1 MGTPKYKA
9 SIVIAAL
16 ALGAVIALASLF
28 GCGPHNPLRWWMH

>member
-1 MGTPKYKA
+1 MGTPKYKT

-28 GCGPHNPLRWWMH
+28 GCRTFHYPWF